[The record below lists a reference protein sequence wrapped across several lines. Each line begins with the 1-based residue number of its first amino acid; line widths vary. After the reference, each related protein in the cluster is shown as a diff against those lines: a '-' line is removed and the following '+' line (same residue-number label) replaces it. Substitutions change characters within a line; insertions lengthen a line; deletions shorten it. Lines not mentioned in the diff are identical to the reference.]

1 MIKSNCC
8 EFGSKEMLE
17 HPYTYTTRVI
27 EILANGDAVVELPP
41 QLCEKLGWN
50 IGDALDIS
58 EKDGK
63 IYIKKLDEDDN
74 DVSST

>member
-1 MIKSNCC
+1 M
-8 EFGSKEMLE
+8 
-17 HPYTYTTRVI
+17 V
-27 EILANGDAVVELPP
+27 EILDNGDAVVELPP

>member
-1 MIKSNCC
+1 
-8 EFGSKEMLE
+8 
-17 HPYTYTTRVI
+17 VV
-27 EILANGDAVVELPP
+27 EILDNGDAVVELPL